1 MTTFHGDIAAL
12 FAALAKAQGSMGGA
26 KKGAKNPFF
35 KSRYADLAS
44 VLEAIVPAL
53 NAHGLALLQLPGFDG
68 ETGRPTLTTI
78 ICHEGG
84 GRIESVSSI
93 PAAKMDPQGY
103 GSAISYLRRYAAQAA
118 LAVPAVDDDGEGAMM
133 RHAPLQERLGRAKP
147 PRQAAPPP
155 PQQAA
160 PDALHH
166 PSWAPQRK
174 AFCARLADAGWKYDE
189 VAWICEELGRPR
201 PSAVDAG
208 SRRRM
213 LGWFEAMSDEE
224 ANNWAAMYNA
234 QKTGEF

>member
-1 MTTFHGDIAAL
+1 MTTFHGDTAAL
-12 FAALAKAQGSMGGA
+12 FAALAKAQGEMGGA

-44 VLEAIVPAL
+44 VLEAIVPAM

-84 GRIESVSSI
+84 GRIESVAAI
-93 PAAKMDPQGY
+93 PAAKLDPQGY

-118 LAVPAVDDDGEGAMM
+118 LAVPAVDDDGEQAM
-133 RHAPLQERLGRAKP
+133 R
-147 PRQAAPPP
+147 RQPAPP

-160 PDALHH
+160 PDAQHH

-174 AFCARLADAGWKYDE
+174 AFCAKLNDLGWKYDE
-189 VAWICEELGRPR
+189 VAWICQHLGRPR
-201 PSAVDAG
+201 PSALDAG
-208 SRRRM
+208 ARQRM
-213 LGWFEAMSDEE
+213 LGWFEAMTDDE
-224 ANNWAAMYNA
+224 ANSWAVLYSA
-234 QKTGEF
+234 QKNGEIF